1 MGSLQDAFHWWLSEK
16 AEWWLEHRAGGGPVL
31 LADWTN
37 ALWDDTRVQAAWQ
50 VAAEAMHRLE
60 LWERSQHER
69 PSGREPKLDASQGAF
84 AKYFKKLV
92 RDQSVPDNIPWAV
105 PWGEFE
111 KKMSVPTLAKR
122 IRGKLNVPRE
132 RFRLTSEKTYVW
144 AGQKIF
150 KNG

>member
-92 RDQSVPDNIPWAV
+92 RDQRVPDNIPWAV
-105 PWGEFE
+105 PWDKLDEQGVR
-111 KKMSVPTLAKR
+111 VPARVRR

-132 RFRLTSEKTYVW
+132 RFWETS
-144 AGQKIF
+144 AGYYRTVEVP
-150 KNG
+150 